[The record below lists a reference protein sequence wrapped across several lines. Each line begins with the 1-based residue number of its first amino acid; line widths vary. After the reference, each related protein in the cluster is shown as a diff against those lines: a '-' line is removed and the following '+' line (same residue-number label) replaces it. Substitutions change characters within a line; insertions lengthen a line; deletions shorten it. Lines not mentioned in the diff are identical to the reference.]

1 MSPSLTYSALRQSL
15 RHFGWLSSEAK
26 VVTTLIQSSAYA
38 AELVVVPAL
47 FDELLRSSGTIVT
60 LPSATSASARSE
72 GRSERRK
79 PQLRVLPELGYRGS
93 LLLAL
98 GTLLQR
104 LQRVE
109 QYSSTV
115 AGDTLFSPRRLQ
127 VLAMLCVHEVA
138 IYESTGMNMCVC

>member
-15 RHFGWLSSEAK
+15 RHFGWISSEAK

-47 FDELLRSSGTIVT
+47 FDELLRTAVATVPGAASG
-60 LPSATSASARSE
+60 LSE
-72 GRSERRK
+72 SR
-79 PQLRVLPELGYRGS
+79 PDQLHAQLRVLPELGYRGS

-109 QYSSTV
+109 QYSGTV
-115 AGDTLFSPRRLQ
+115 AGETLFSPRRLQ
-127 VLAMLCVHEVA
+127 VL
-138 IYESTGMNMCVC
+138 TMCTKFKI